1 MTFNKGGDTM
11 LTDVSQQALKSL
23 SCFAAVTFYSTSQ
36 LCIDECFINANAM
49 SILYFLSTI
58 AKPLFFT
65 LIGFMDSA
73 DKLSTKA
80 VVGKIKSII
89 IIMIFWNAIASFI
102 TFEYIQRGY
111 ILQNGIMLSMAIIYV
126 IYPAIIKGT
135 LHLKWTLSVFA
146 ALFALTAVLDGMGL
160 LATKDD
166 PLFLSSYPLI
176 WIWAAYYTLGHV
188 LGSDRG
194 RHFTHKILVVWLARI
209 IVIPLGV
216 SMYFYEQY
224 LSTQTIKG
232 VTLWFFLE
240 HLHLMIMALA
250 LFIVF
255 DNITIQSRLITQVVQ
270 FISPAMVGVYIV
282 HYSVFYFI
290 STLYDFN
297 YVTLKFALLVS
308 VFIASVLLCRLLL
321 TNRFTSWT
329 ITF

>member
-1 MTFNKGGDTM
+1 M

-36 LCIDECFINANAM
+36 LCVDTCFINANAM

-65 LIGFMDSA
+65 LIGFIDSA
-73 DKLSTKA
+73 EKRTTNA
-80 VVGKIKSII
+80 VFGKIKSII
-89 IIMIFWNAIASFI
+89 IIILFWNVMILFI
-102 TFEYIQRGY
+102 TFGYIQRGY
-111 ILQNGIMLSMAIIYV
+111 LLQNGIMISMIV
-126 IYPAIIKGT
+126 IYLIYPIIIKGT
-135 LHLKWTLSVFA
+135 QHLTWTLTVFT
-146 ALFALTAVLDGMGL
+146 ALFALTAILDSAGIL
-160 LATKDD
+160 TAKDD

-176 WIWAAYYTLGHV
+176 WIWAVYYTLGHI
-188 LGSDRG
+188 LGSERG
-194 RHFTHKILVVWLARI
+194 RRFTHKRAIVWAARI
-209 IVIPLGV
+209 IVIPLGI

-224 LSTQTIKG
+224 LTTHPLNSI
-232 VTLWFFLE
+232 TLWFFLE
-240 HLHLMIMALA
+240 HLHLVVMALA

-255 DNITIQSRLITQVVQ
+255 DNITITSRWVTRVVQ

-282 HYSVFYFI
+282 HYSVFYFM

-308 VFIASVLLCRLLL
+308 VFIVSVLLCRLLL
-321 TNRFTSWT
+321 SNRYTAWT